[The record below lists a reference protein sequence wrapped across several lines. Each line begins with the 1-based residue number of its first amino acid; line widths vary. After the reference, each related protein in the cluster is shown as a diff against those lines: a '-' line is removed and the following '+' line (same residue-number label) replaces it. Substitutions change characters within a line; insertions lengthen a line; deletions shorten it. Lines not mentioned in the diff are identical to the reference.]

1 MENLRD
7 QYIDQLKLITQQKED
22 LKMLEMDMNQ
32 QKLKMLIKFDK
43 IKFLEDFFN
52 QNQTD
57 ENKYIHLD
65 IEIDKDELF
74 KLSEQIY
81 VNYAK
86 KQLKTDQK
94 KNWAAKGLTAM
105 FHGLLKKRRQTSE
118 NKLRYAFYLFKTLTL
133 RQNWQKTSNNLV
145 SNLNLT
151 TQREIKPNEH
161 FIKIRKNT
169 DL

>member
-57 ENKYIHLD
+57 EN
-65 IEIDKDELF
+65 
-74 KLSEQIY
+74 
-81 VNYAK
+81 
-86 KQLKTDQK
+86 
-94 KNWAAKGLTAM
+94 
-105 FHGLLKKRRQTSE
+105 
-118 NKLRYAFYLFKTLTL
+118 
-133 RQNWQKTSNNLV
+133 
-145 SNLNLT
+145 
-151 TQREIKPNEH
+151 
-161 FIKIRKNT
+161 
-169 DL
+169 